1 MWITF
6 TYIIKCKADN
16 CILGEWRRMKN
27 VEVFNSYD
35 ERKIIENIMPSARS
49 PHRSSWRHNSHDSER
64 EFSFFHTIQKEKNK
78 NYYFLHYILLFR
90 VSLSAT
96 NRHAHTKHSC
106 TRLRRAHTD
115 TRRHAQ
121 TVTHT
126 HTRTR
131 THTHT
136 GKERLKKRI
145 LCFLCV
151 GTRVVYIFQHHG
163 QRRFLCRS

>member
-1 MWITF
+1 M
-6 TYIIKCKADN
+6 
-16 CILGEWRRMKN
+16 
-27 VEVFNSYD
+27 
-35 ERKIIENIMPSARS
+35 
-49 PHRSSWRHNSHDSER
+49 
-64 EFSFFHTIQKEKNK
+64 IQKEN
-78 NYYFLHYILLFR
+78 
-90 VSLSAT
+90 SLSFTRFRKRKTKIIIFSITFSCSEFLSLPRTDTHTHLQTHKCTDACT
-96 NRHAHTKHSC
+96 HTYTHKYTHAHTKHSC